1 VVAWSLFFPLI
12 MPLRIYQVAFGG
24 FWIWAVAVPSERL
37 LTINHSLLSIQGQYA
52 LVFFFPGPT
61 PFLHPQATPGWATLN
76 ITIVVGL
83 ALLGLAAMLWL
94 PREQERLA

>member
-1 VVAWSLFFPLI
+1 